1 MSLVDDIKLSLRIV
15 TDDFDPEIRA
25 LADAAMADMERV
37 GVRPELLEL
46 DDDGNLLR
54 RNALVWQAVVAFC
67 KSRFGFDNGD
77 AGRFED
83 AYYRTVVDLMNST
96 ANVADESYELPPLPE
111 PDDPAQG
118 QPDPGKDPAKDT
130 CDETGGGDAGD
141 GEAR

>member
-54 RNALVWQAVVAFC
+54 RNALVWQAAVAFC

-77 AGRFED
+77 AGRFEE
-83 AYYRTVVDLMNST
+83 AYYRTVVDLMNSA
-96 ANVADESYELPPLPE
+96 ANVADESYELPPLP
-111 PDDPAQG
+111 
-118 QPDPGKDPAKDT
+118 DPGEPAEPIPGEDPVNDT
-130 CDETGGGDAGD
+130 KDETDGGDAGGGDA
-141 GEAR
+141 A

>member
-46 DDDGNLLR
+46 DDEGNLLR

-77 AGRFED
+77 AGRFEE

-96 ANVADESYELPPLPE
+96 ANVADESYELPPVPDEPGTEPADPE
-111 PDDPAQG
+111 GPANG
-118 QPDPGKDPAKDT
+118 
-130 CDETGGGDAGD
+130 DEEENGGDAGE
-141 GEAR
+141 GGAA